1 VPELSD
7 NAGSSGRSDGA
18 AGSRAALPAGWRLQK
33 EPALATPIITDGST
47 ERVANAPRVVLPATR
62 TLFADRAAR
71 FLQLASGHSMADYLT
86 LMAAVAEAQHAAVTR
101 RAAPAMPEAALAQSR
116 DYGMPPLSA
125 LSHARDPQW
134 RDDLRDL
141 TESLAARPAAKA
153 MIDAVRSLDTLA
165 LESLADRILGGSTL
179 DEDAAA
185 VPLVG
190 AALQVYFTRRAA
202 TLDAELVKNFDV
214 ATVCPVCA
222 TRPVASV
229 VRIGGVRNNLRYL
242 VCALCSTEWHM
253 TRIKCSACEEEK
265 GVHYLSLTVGDAEPT
280 ANEVG
285 VAAARR
291 AEACDECKSYLK
303 IFYQEKDP
311 QLDPVADDLASLA
324 LDLLVDERGYG
335 RSGPNLLFHP
345 GTA

>member
-1 VPELSD
+1 
-7 NAGSSGRSDGA
+7 
-18 AGSRAALPAGWRLQK
+18 
-33 EPALATPIITDGST
+33 LATPIITDGSM
-47 ERVANAPRVVLPATR
+47 ERVVSAPRVVLPATSS
-62 TLFADRAAR
+62 LFADRAAR
-71 FLQLASGHSMADYLT
+71 FLQLARDHPMAEYLS
-86 LMAAVAEAQHAAVTR
+86 LMAAVAEAQHETLGR
-101 RAAPAMPEAALAQSR
+101 RRSPPVAEAALAQSR

-125 LSHARDPQW
+125 LSHARHPQW

-141 TESLAARPAAKA
+141 VARVAGRPAAKA
-153 MIDAVRSLDTLA
+153 MVVSVQTLDDASLEA
-165 LESLADRILGGSTL
+165 LADRVLGSTTL

-190 AALQVYFTRRAA
+190 AALQVYFTRLAA
-202 TLDAELVKNFDV
+202 TIDVDLVKDFDV

-229 VRIGGVRNNLRYL
+229 VRLGGERNNLRYL
-242 VCALCSTEWHM
+242 CCALCNTEWHM
-253 TRIKCSACEEEK
+253 TRIKCSTCEEEK
-265 GVHYLSLTVGDAEPT
+265 GVHYLSLQAGDAAP
-280 ANEVG
+280 ASNELG

-324 LDLLVDERGYG
+324 LDVLVDERGYG

-345 GTA
+345 GSA

>member
-1 VPELSD
+1 M
-7 NAGSSGRSDGA
+7 
-18 AGSRAALPAGWRLQK
+18 
-33 EPALATPIITDGST
+33 ATPIITDGT
-47 ERVANAPRVVLPATR
+47 MERVTTAPRVVLPDTA
-62 TLFADRAAR
+62 TLFADRASR
-71 FLQLASGHSMADYLT
+71 FLQVASGHPMADYLKLMGAVAQAQHDT
-86 LMAAVAEAQHAAVTR
+86 LGRRQALPVAEA
-101 RAAPAMPEAALAQSR
+101 ALSQSR

-125 LSHARDPQW
+125 LSHARSPLW
-134 RDDLRDL
+134 RDDLSDL
-141 TESLAARPAAKA
+141 LAALDKNPAAAA
-153 MIDAVRSLDTLA
+153 MVKAVRALDDA
-165 LESLADRILGGSTL
+165 ARESLADRILAGSTL

-190 AALQVYFTRRAA
+190 AALQVYFARAA
-202 TLDAELVKNFDV
+202 TAIDVELVKNFDV

-229 VRIGGVRNNLRYL
+229 VRLGGERNNLRYL
-242 VCALCSTEWHM
+242 HCALCSSEWNM
-253 TRIKCSACEEEK
+253 TRIKCSACEEDK
-265 GVHYLSLTVGDAEPT
+265 GVHYLSMTTGDAEPA

-324 LDLLVDERGYG
+324 LDLLVDEQGFA

-345 GTA
+345 GQSETAT

>member
-1 VPELSD
+1 
-7 NAGSSGRSDGA
+7 
-18 AGSRAALPAGWRLQK
+18 
-33 EPALATPIITDGST
+33 LATPIITDGST
-47 ERVANAPRVVLPATR
+47 ERVINAPRVVLPETG
-62 TLFADRAAR
+62 TVFADRAAR
-71 FLQLASGHSMADYLT
+71 FLQLAAGHSMSDYLT
-86 LMAAVAEAQHAAVTR
+86 LMGAVARAQHAALGT
-101 RAAPAMPEAALAQSR
+101 RAALAVPAAALAQSR

-125 LSHARDPQW
+125 LSHARDSQW

-141 TESLAARPAAKA
+141 AAQVAARPGAQT
-153 MIDAVRSLDTLA
+153 MVEAVRALDVA
-165 LESLADRILGGSTL
+165 AQESLADRILGGTTL
-179 DEDAAA
+179 DADAAA

-190 AALQVYFTRRAA
+190 AALQVYFTRLAA
-202 TLDAELVKNFDV
+202 TIDAELVKDFDV

-229 VRIGGVRNNLRYL
+229 VRLGGTRNNLRYL
-242 VCALCSTEWHM
+242 VCALCSTEWHL

-265 GVHYLSLTVGDAEPT
+265 GVHYLSLTAGDAEPT

-285 VAAARR
+285 AAAARR

-345 GTA
+345 GTP

>member
-1 VPELSD
+1 M
-7 NAGSSGRSDGA
+7 
-18 AGSRAALPAGWRLQK
+18 
-33 EPALATPIITDGST
+33 ATPIITDGST
-47 ERVANAPRVVLPATR
+47 ERVVNAPRVVLPETS
-62 TLFADRAAR
+62 TVFADRAAR
-71 FLQLASGHSMADYLT
+71 FLQLASGHSMSDYLT
-86 LMAAVAEAQHAAVTR
+86 LMGAVAQAQHDALGKR
-101 RAAPAMPEAALAQSR
+101 KAPAVPEAALAQSR

-141 TESLAARPAAKA
+141 AAQVAARPAAQA
-153 MIDAVRSLDTLA
+153 MVEAVRALDVA
-165 LESLADRILGGSTL
+165 AQESLADRILGGTTL
-179 DEDAAA
+179 DADAAA

-190 AALQVYFTRRAA
+190 AALQVYFTRLAA
-202 TLDAELVKNFDV
+202 TIDAELVKNFDV

-229 VRIGGVRNNLRYL
+229 VRLGGVRNNLRYL
-242 VCALCSTEWHM
+242 VCALCSTEWHL

-265 GVHYLSLTVGDAEPT
+265 GVHYLSLTAGDAEPS

-285 VAAARR
+285 AAAARR

-345 GTA
+345 GTT

>member
-1 VPELSD
+1 M
-7 NAGSSGRSDGA
+7 
-18 AGSRAALPAGWRLQK
+18 
-33 EPALATPIITDGST
+33 ATPIITDGSL
-47 ERVANAPRVVLPATR
+47 ERVASAPRVVLPAVAS
-62 TLFADRAAR
+62 LFADRAGR
-71 FLQLASGHSMADYLT
+71 FLQLAIGHAMADYLA
-86 LMAAVAEAQHAAVTR
+86 LMAAVAQAQHEIIGR
-101 RAAPAMPEAALAQSR
+101 REAPAVPEPALAQSR

-125 LSHARDPQW
+125 LSHARDLQW

-141 TESLAARPAAKA
+141 AAAVAARPAARA
-153 MIDAVRSLDTLA
+153 MVEAARALDGPAVEA
-165 LESLADRILGGSTL
+165 LADRMLGGTTL
-179 DEDAAA
+179 DADAAA

-190 AALQVYFTRRAA
+190 AALQVYFTRLAA
-202 TLDAELVKNFDV
+202 TIDAGLVKDFDV

-229 VRIGGVRNNLRYL
+229 VRLGGERNNLRYL
-242 VCALCSTEWHM
+242 VCALCNTEWHM
-253 TRIKCSACEEEK
+253 TRIRCSACEEEK
-265 GVHYLSLTVGDAEPT
+265 GVHYLSLQAGDAEPS

-285 VAAARR
+285 AAAARR

-324 LDLLVDERGYG
+324 LDVLVDERGYG

-345 GTA
+345 GSA

>member
-1 VPELSD
+1 M
-7 NAGSSGRSDGA
+7 
-18 AGSRAALPAGWRLQK
+18 
-33 EPALATPIITDGST
+33 ATPIITDGST
-47 ERVANAPRVVLPATR
+47 ERVVNAPRVVLPETS
-62 TLFADRAAR
+62 TVFAERAAR
-71 FLQLASGHSMADYLT
+71 FLQLASGHSMSDYLT
-86 LMAAVAEAQHAAVTR
+86 LMGAVAQAQHDALGKR
-101 RAAPAMPEAALAQSR
+101 KAPAVPEAALAQSR

-141 TESLAARPAAKA
+141 AAQVAARPAAQA
-153 MIDAVRSLDTLA
+153 MVEAVRALDFA
-165 LESLADRILGGSTL
+165 AQESLADRILGGTTL
-179 DEDAAA
+179 DADAAA

-190 AALQVYFTRRAA
+190 AALQVYFTRLAA
-202 TLDAELVKNFDV
+202 TIDAELVKNFDV

-229 VRIGGVRNNLRYL
+229 VRLGGVRNNLRYL
-242 VCALCSTEWHM
+242 VCALCSTEWHL

-265 GVHYLSLTVGDAEPT
+265 GVHYLSLTAGDAEPS

-285 VAAARR
+285 AAAARR

-345 GTA
+345 GTT

>member
-1 VPELSD
+1 
-7 NAGSSGRSDGA
+7 
-18 AGSRAALPAGWRLQK
+18 
-33 EPALATPIITDGST
+33 LATPIITDGSM
-47 ERVANAPRVVLPATR
+47 ERVVAAPRVVVPDPHA
-62 TLFADRAAR
+62 LFADRAAR
-71 FLQLASGHSMADYLT
+71 FLQLASGHPMADYLQ
-86 LMAAVAEAQHAAVTR
+86 LMGALAQAQHAAVGSR
-101 RAAPAMPEAALAQSR
+101 RAPAVPESALAQSR
-116 DYGMPPLSA
+116 EYGMPPLAA

-134 RDDLRDL
+134 REDLHDL
-141 TESLAARPAAKA
+141 LERLAAQPTAKVMVA
-153 MIDAVRSLDTLA
+153 AVRMLDVPA
-165 LESLADRILGGSTL
+165 REALADRILAGTTL

-190 AALQVYFTRRAA
+190 GALQVYFTRLAA
-202 TLDAELVKNFDV
+202 AVDVKAVMNFDV

-229 VRIGGVRNNLRYL
+229 VRLGGERNNLRYL
-242 VCALCSTEWHM
+242 VCALCSTEWNM

-265 GVHYLSLTVGDAEPT
+265 GVHYLSLTTGDAEPA

-345 GTA
+345 GTT